1 MRKTLRD
8 AYIVLAAVFLNSG
21 FTAIGVIL
29 MAMKR
34 LFRSIDGKLISH
46 HECVL
51 DLSILLLTALSL
63 NGFSLLMNSAD
74 RLSVVA
80 FPLYYYTHNT
90 RISYSL
96 IAAQYVITSIAVIS
110 TVIASLIEPTRQ
122 ISNFCMLHSVYSSH
136 FYKVILLLAC
146 STSFLSVVLMVIVV
160 VILRKKFGAQFLSN
174 NSHNFDLSIFL
185 NNQKRYTQTAI
196 ISCCL
201 TFFLVVI
208 PSTLEYIYLM
218 DSTIISQTIVI
229 CCAHLRQFDVNS
241 RDGFIV

>member
-1 MRKTLRD
+1 M
-8 AYIVLAAVFLNSG
+8 
-21 FTAIGVIL
+21 
-29 MAMKR
+29 
-34 LFRSIDGKLISH
+34 H
-46 HECVL
+46 
-51 DLSILLLTALSL
+51 
-63 NGFSLLMNSAD
+63 SAD

-122 ISNFCMLHSVYSSH
+122 ISDLCMLHTVYSPH
-136 FYKVILLLAC
+136 FYKVMLLLAC

-174 NSHNFDLSIFL
+174 NSYNRDLSIFL

-201 TFFLVVI
+201 TFLRCSSMLQI
-208 PSTLEYIYLM
+208 PILQTKATYST
-218 DSTIISQTIVI
+218 
-229 CCAHLRQFDVNS
+229 HRNRWF
-241 RDGFIV
+241 R